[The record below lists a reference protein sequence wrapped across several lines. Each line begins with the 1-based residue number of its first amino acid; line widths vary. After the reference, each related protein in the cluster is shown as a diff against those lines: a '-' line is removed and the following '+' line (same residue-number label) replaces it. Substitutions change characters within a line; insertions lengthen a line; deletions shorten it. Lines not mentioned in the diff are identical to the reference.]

1 MGLLTEMMER
11 WIEVKVEA
19 YFGGSGGRSGDD
31 KPPCSFCAGNHG
43 VWACRKFQGLAVEAT
58 WNDTKEKHLCF
69 RYLGSDHRDKLVQD
83 RRRVVSL
90 AVRGITIL
98 SYTIHDTS
106 LEKQSEEHSSM
117 VPGEGGCN

>member
-19 YFGGSGGRSGDD
+19 YFGGSGGRSGDE

-69 RYLGSDHRDKLVQD
+69 RYLGSDHRDKLGS
-83 RRRVVSL
+83 RSKT
-90 AVRGITIL
+90 RGIVGCKRNHHTL
-98 SYTIHDTS
+98 LHDTRYIS
-106 LEKQSEEHSSM
+106 GKAI
-117 VPGEGGCN
+117 